1 MPCEV
6 PRSRKAKS
14 VYVLLSLVVL
24 HAHSDRHRFPG
35 TLKAEGH
42 CHQTL
47 VTTCRNRRREAY
59 VFGHQAARDV
69 KVGARQECESSD
81 FVPSSTHNTRK
92 KGAATKTA
100 PPGSDECLDRKHR
113 DDSVTAIDDDD
124 LVVDHKVHMSTPFR
138 VDLDQRGGH
147 CDNAYARRYGGPNA
161 YVEVDIGGSRT
172 LGDHGVA
179 DRRALLSGQGL
190 RPLRILSLAP

>member
-124 LVVDHKVHMSTPFR
+124 LVVDDEVHMPAPFR
-138 VDLDQRGGH
+138 IDLDQGRGH
-147 CDNAYARRYGGPNA
+147 SDDAYAGRHRGPDA
-161 YVEVDIGGSRT
+161 DGEVDVGGARP

-179 DRRALLSGQGL
+179 DRRALLGGQCLGAL
-190 RPLRILSLAP
+190 